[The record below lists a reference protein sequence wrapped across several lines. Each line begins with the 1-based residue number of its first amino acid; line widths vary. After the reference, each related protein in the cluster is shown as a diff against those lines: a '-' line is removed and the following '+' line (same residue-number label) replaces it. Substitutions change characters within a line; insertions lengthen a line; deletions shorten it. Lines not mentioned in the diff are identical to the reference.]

1 MKKYFKI
8 ILPILAIVII
18 IICGFIYYQKTK
30 QLPIDNSNT
39 PVTPIESVLGTY
51 VAHLSKDIY
60 TLKISSQEGES
71 IKGELDVNNFE
82 KDSSTG
88 TLSGTYKDGILLA
101 DYTFKSEGTVSVNQV
116 IFKKTADGFVRGYGD
131 VDEATGTRFVDLNAI
146 NYDSK
151 TVYGKV
157 SLDKTA
163 TDKIINSVTFSCPGN
178 INIKSIF
185 YESKKVDLTIS
196 DGRHFVLPQTIS
208 ASGARYSNS
217 DESFVFWNKGDT
229 AFVMEDGAISINDCV
244 IAPKNITVSQTA
256 NPASVNCLK
265 VGGSLSIKKRGDGG
279 EYGLCSFE
287 ENRACEEWAL
297 LRGECPVGGRK
308 TTGFD
313 TIDQSYCAWSGGQTL
328 AVANSV
334 CTFSNGSKCSTLD
347 FYNGK
352 CDKTSSVSP
361 VVCTMDAMQCPDGS
375 YVGRTGPECK
385 FVCSK

>member
-8 ILPILAIVII
+8 IIAILIVII
-18 IICGFIYYQKTK
+18 VIISSFIYYQKTK
-30 QLPIDNSNT
+30 QLPVVNNAQ
-39 PVTPIESVLGTY
+39 VAPIESVLGTY
-51 VAHLSKDIY
+51 VANLSKDIY
-60 TLKISSQEGES
+60 TLKISSQDGES

-88 TLSGTYKDGILLA
+88 TLVGTYKDGVLLA

-116 IFKKTADGFVRGYGD
+116 IFKKTVDGFVRGYGD

-146 NYDSK
+146 SYDSS
-151 TVYGKV
+151 TVYKKV
-157 SLDKTA
+157 STEKPTA
-163 TDKIINSVTFSCPGN
+163 DKIINSVTFSCPGN

-185 YESKKVDLTIS
+185 YENNKVDITLS
-196 DGRHFVLPQTIS
+196 DGRHFVLPQTVS

-229 AFVMEDGAISINDCV
+229 AFIMENGVVTIKDCV
-244 IAPKNITVSQTA
+244 ISPKNTTVSQTA
-256 NPASVNCLK
+256 NPASVNCIK
-265 VGGSLSIKKRGDGG
+265 VGGTLSIKKRGDGG

-328 AVANSV
+328 SVANSI
-334 CTFSNGSKCSTLD
+334 CTFNNGSKCSTLD

-352 CDKTSSVSP
+352 CDKTSAASS

-375 YVGRTGPECK
+375 YVGRTGSDCK
-385 FVCSK
+385 FVCPQK